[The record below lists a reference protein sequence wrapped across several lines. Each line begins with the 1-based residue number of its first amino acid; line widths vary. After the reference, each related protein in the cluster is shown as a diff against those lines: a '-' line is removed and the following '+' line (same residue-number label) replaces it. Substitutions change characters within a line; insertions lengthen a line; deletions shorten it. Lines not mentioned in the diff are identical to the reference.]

1 MSRVSDEL
9 TPQQH
14 KFFLEYV
21 SGRAGGLEKGRAI
34 VKAYKEVYKPRHND
48 KKKIVNAA
56 HQIHFKISHKSS
68 VQELVTD
75 YASKEEF
82 ARKLTSMMEAKKD
95 NVHQGD
101 VVSQSPDNVAQ
112 MKALDIYADI
122 VGAKQKQRNIEINM
136 TDKRQTLILQ
146 MPAKEDVSKPDK
158 PVEEVEAEFIAE
170 YEKEQEN

>member
-21 SGRAGGLEKGRAI
+21 GCRADGLEKGRAI
-34 VKAYKEVYKPRHND
+34 VKAYKEIYKPRHND
-48 KKKIVNAA
+48 KKKIENAA

-75 YASKEEF
+75 YAPKEEF
-82 ARKLTSMMEAKKD
+82 ARKLTSMMEAEKD
-95 NVHQGD
+95 NVHQGE
-101 VVSQSPDNVAQ
+101 VVSKSPDNVAQ

-136 TDKRQTLILQ
+136 TDKRQTLILEV
-146 MPAKEDVSKPDK
+146 PSKEVLNKPDK
-158 PVEEVEAEFIAE
+158 PSEIIEAEFIAE
-170 YEKEQEN
+170 YEKEQED